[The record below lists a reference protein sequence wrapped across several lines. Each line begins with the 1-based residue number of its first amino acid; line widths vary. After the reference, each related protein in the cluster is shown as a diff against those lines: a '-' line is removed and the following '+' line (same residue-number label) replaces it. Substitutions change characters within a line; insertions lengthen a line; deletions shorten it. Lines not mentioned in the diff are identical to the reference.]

1 MTFAEKYSQ
10 LQAYARVDGAI
21 LGLLWI
27 ASFACFVGQFHYP
40 FCGMLWMASLI
51 GTPIWVGFRT
61 ARFRD
66 RVLEGVISF
75 RRAYGFSIFTMF
87 YASLILA
94 IGQFVYFQFLDHGF
108 VISQYMQLLS
118 DPGVKDLLKG
128 YGMTED
134 VMKEAV
140 SAFQEMRPID
150 LSLELLYSN
159 ITIIVIL
166 CLPIA
171 LICKRSLPRNPYN

>member
-10 LQAYARVDGAI
+10 LQAYARIDGAI

-27 ASFACFVGQFHYP
+27 ASFACFVGQFTYP
-40 FCGMLWMASLI
+40 ICGLLWMASLV

-75 RRAYGFSIFTMF
+75 RRAYGYSMFTLF

-108 VISQYMQLLS
+108 IISQYNQMFT
-118 DPGVKDLLKG
+118 DPGVKDILKG
-128 YGMTED
+128 YGVTSN
-134 VMKEAV
+134 VIKEAIDT
-140 SAFQEMRPID
+140 FQEMRPID
-150 LSLELLYSN
+150 LTLELLYSN
-159 ITIIVIL
+159 ITVIVLL

-171 LICKRSLPRNPYN
+171 LICKRSLPRNPYK